1 MKVNWS
7 VKQIAPWLMGSHVTA
22 ETFKQNGID
31 DALTRTVG
39 IIDNTLQLL
48 IYSDAAVEAC
58 RNHRTGTAALKKLRR
73 SFAGL
78 PAQQIMICDCLFD
91 SAERIAEISRR
102 ILTTPGAGLT
112 LSQRCDLDV
121 IRKDV
126 VALAGCTHLQFSLNR
141 DFLLF
146 TISSHIE
153 RMEEKD
159 WDDSS
164 RSYMYLKLLHN
175 LQSVLECRNHFAFQS

>member
-1 MKVNWS
+1 MN
-7 VKQIAPWLMGSHVTA
+7 VKQIVPWLAGSRATA
-22 ETFKQNGID
+22 EPFKQNGID
-31 DALTRTVG
+31 DALTRTVV
-39 IIDNTLQLL
+39 IIDNALQLL
-48 IYSDAAVEAC
+48 VYSDAMGAC
-58 RNHRTGTAALKKLRR
+58 RNHRTGVTALKKMRR

-78 PAQQIMICDCLFD
+78 PAQQIRICDCLFD

-126 VALAGCTHLQFSLNR
+126 VALTGCTHLQFSLNR

-164 RSYMYLKLLHN
+164 RSYLYLKLLHN
-175 LQSVLECRNHFAFQS
+175 LHSVIDCRSHLDFQS

>member
-1 MKVNWS
+1 
-7 VKQIAPWLMGSHVTA
+7 MGSHVTA
-22 ETFKQNGID
+22 ETFQQNGID
-31 DALTRTVG
+31 DALTRTVV
-39 IIDNTLQLL
+39 IIDNALQRLV
-48 IYSDAAVEAC
+48 YNDAVGAC
-58 RNHRTGTAALKKLRR
+58 RSHRTGVTALKKLRR

-91 SAERIAEISRR
+91 AAERIAEIARR

-126 VALAGCTHLQFSLNR
+126 VAMAGCTHLQFSLNR
-141 DFLLF
+141 DFLLY

-159 WDDSS
+159 WDDSR